1 MTEFKNLRAMTISEL
16 EAAVTLMGFE
26 KYRATQIFNWLH
38 VKLARSL
45 DDMKNIPAALKTKLL
60 ENYELNSVT
69 EVTVLKSQIDGT
81 CKFLFRLYDGN
92 VIESVLMRYE
102 HGNSV
107 CISSQVGCRMGCNFC
122 ASTIGG
128 RIRDLDAGEMLD
140 QIYYIMNYDKSRV
153 QNVVVMGTGEPFDN
167 FDNFVRFY
175 ELLTDEKGYNLSGRN
190 VTVSTCGITEKI
202 RELADMQFSLTLAI
216 SLHSPTD
223 ELRRSFM
230 PIANK
235 YTINDILEA
244 TDYFFSKTGR
254 RVTFEYSLISGVND
268 TPECAQ
274 KLADLLRGRAAHV
287 NLIPVNPIKE
297 REYKRSN
304 TDAVQAF
311 KNILEKKRINATIR
325 RGMGKDIDAAC
336 GQLRR
341 KYLDTKEV

>member
-1 MTEFKNLRAMTISEL
+1 MTEFKNLRAMTLTEL
-16 EAAVTLMGFE
+16 ESAVTGLGFE
-26 KYRATQIFNWLH
+26 KYRASQIFNWLH

-45 DDMKNIPAALKTKLL
+45 DDMKNVPAALRQKLR
-60 ENYELNSVT
+60 ETYELNNVQM
-69 EVTVLKSQIDGT
+69 VTVLKSEIDGT
-81 CKFLFRLYDGN
+81 CKFLFKLHDGN

-140 QIYYIMNYDKSRV
+140 QIYFIMNYDNSRV
-153 QNVVVMGTGEPFDN
+153 SNVVVMGTGEPFDN

-175 ELLTDEKGYNLSGRN
+175 ELLTCEKGVSLSGRN
-190 VTVSTCGITEKI
+190 VTVSTCGITERI
-202 RELADMQFSLTLAI
+202 RELADKEYTLTLAI

-235 YTINDILEA
+235 YTIKDILEA
-244 TDYFFSKTGR
+244 TDYYFMKTGR

-274 KLADLLRGRAAHV
+274 KLADLLRGREAHV

-297 REYKRSN
+297 RNYKRSN
-304 TDAVQAF
+304 RDDVQAF

-341 KYLDTKEV
+341 KYQEENEV